1 MNPVLL
7 RWLRLR
13 IAWPAGENRRTALL
27 RRAALA
33 LAIILLLG
41 EVVVAVRYSGNVGM
55 LMIVSTA
62 GLGAFLYR
70 GLQSLTIVP
79 ADDGG
84 MLRAPLIDAETRLP
98 TRQHLIE
105 TLSRD
110 IARSQR
116 YSHSLTL
123 AVVRINQYDELRAAW
138 GAGTAMQAVHHVA
151 DTLRRVTRASDFLAR
166 LDDGRFA
173 VVLLQCSGPQATL
186 FADRLTLAVSNRP
199 LKSTA
204 NVKVPHYVGVEV
216 SALEYDATRYRGP
229 LEFLSLAG
237 GDLVP
242 ERPRTAPGKN
252 GLTLTDPRG
261 LREQLV
267 RDFYPN
273 GEVKDFADAYR
284 EARNRNRHAG

>member
-1 MNPVLL
+1 M
-7 RWLRLR
+7 
-13 IAWPAGENRRTALL
+13 

-33 LAIILLLG
+33 LAVVLFVG
-41 EVVVAVRYSGNVGM
+41 EVIVAVRYSGTVGT

-62 GLGAFLYR
+62 GLGAVLYR
-70 GLQSLTIVP
+70 GIQSLSIDPTT
-79 ADDGG
+79 DDDI
-84 MLRAPLIDAETRLP
+84 LRAPLVDAESRLP
-98 TRQHLIE
+98 TRQHLID

-123 AVVRINQYDELRAAW
+123 AVVRISQYDELKGSW
-138 GAGTAMQAVHHVA
+138 GAGTATQAVHHVA

-166 LDDGRFA
+166 LDEGRFA
-173 VVLLQCSGPQATL
+173 VVLLQCSGRQSAL

-237 GDLVP
+237 GDVVT
-242 ERPRTAPGKN
+242 ERPRAVPGHRAAMAA
-252 GLTLTDPRG
+252 DPRS

-267 RDFYPN
+267 HDYYPN

-284 EARNRNRHAG
+284 EARSRNRHAG